1 MTEQVLEASEID
13 SYFEKPPRRSIQI
26 LELNKIGRSAIEDLN
41 ETIGLS
47 LDASDIER
55 LENFYLK
62 EGRDPTDAEIVMF
75 AQINSEHCRHKI
87 FNAELSLGEG
97 NNAPS
102 MMQLIRNTKE
112 VTKGD
117 GVLSA
122 YKDNAAIIKGSVGA
136 RFYPDVQTGEYKLTN
151 EEINI
156 AIKVETHNHPTA
168 ISPFQGAATGS
179 GGEIRD
185 EAAVGRGARPKAGM
199 TGFSLSNLRIP
210 SQILPWEIDY
220 GTRRGFPLPWK

>member
-1 MTEQVLEASEID
+1 
-13 SYFEKPPRRSIQI
+13 
-26 LELNKIGRSAIEDLN
+26 
-41 ETIGLS
+41 
-47 LDASDIER
+47 
-55 LENFYLK
+55 
-62 EGRDPTDAEIVMF
+62 
-75 AQINSEHCRHKI
+75 
-87 FNAELSLGEG
+87 
-97 NNAPS
+97 

-112 VTKGD
+112 VTKGE

-122 YKDNAAIIKGSVGA
+122 YKDNAAIIEGSVGA
-136 RFYPDVQTGEYKLTN
+136 RFYPDVKTGEYKLTN

-168 ISPFQGAATGS
+168 ISPFLGAATGS

-199 TGFSLSNLRIP
+199 TGFSSNLRIP

-220 GTRRGFPLPWK
+220 GHPSRISSPLEIILGGPYWSRCF

>member
-1 MTEQVLEASEID
+1 M
-13 SYFEKPPRRSIQI
+13 
-26 LELNKIGRSAIEDLN
+26 
-41 ETIGLS
+41 S
-47 LDASDIER
+47 LDNSDIER

-87 FNAELSLGEG
+87 FNSEVSLGEG

-122 YKDNAAIIKGSVGA
+122 YKRQCCHHQRERRS
-136 RFYPDVQTGEYKLTN
+136 
-151 EEINI
+151 
-156 AIKVETHNHPTA
+156 KV
-168 ISPFQGAATGS
+168 
-179 GGEIRD
+179 
-185 EAAVGRGARPKAGM
+185 
-199 TGFSLSNLRIP
+199 LS
-210 SQILPWEIDY
+210 
-220 GTRRGFPLPWK
+220 